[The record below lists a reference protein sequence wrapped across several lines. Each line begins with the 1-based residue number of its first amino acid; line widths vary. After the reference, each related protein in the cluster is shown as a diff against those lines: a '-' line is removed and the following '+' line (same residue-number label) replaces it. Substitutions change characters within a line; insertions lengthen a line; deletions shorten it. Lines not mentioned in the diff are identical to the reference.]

1 MLAQNHR
8 TQVFYFS
15 PAALVA
21 LKEAASPAHATMTSD
36 QTWISTN
43 DALSALLWRTVMAV
57 QWPLD
62 TLQGDPVSVFNLAI
76 DGRLRTDPP
85 VHPETLGCFVEYLGV
100 SLPIRTILGS
110 ASLADLAILIRKEV
124 LRADRQFT
132 DDLVALVEQLEDVDR
147 LVPTAFLD
155 VPGFNCVQTSWINFQ
170 LYGLDWG
177 PLLGHRIG
185 AVRAPHI
192 GVINGLQLVLPA
204 PPEGGVE
211 VLVGVE
217 ESCLQRLLEDP
228 LWMKYAV
235 AR

>member
-1 MLAQNHR
+1 
-8 TQVFYFS
+8 
-15 PAALVA
+15 
-21 LKEAASPAHATMTSD
+21 
-36 QTWISTN
+36 
-43 DALSALLWRTVMAV
+43 MAV

-85 VHPETLGCFVEYLGV
+85 VHPETLGCFLEYLGV

-217 ESCLQRLLEDP
+217 ESCLQRLLQDP